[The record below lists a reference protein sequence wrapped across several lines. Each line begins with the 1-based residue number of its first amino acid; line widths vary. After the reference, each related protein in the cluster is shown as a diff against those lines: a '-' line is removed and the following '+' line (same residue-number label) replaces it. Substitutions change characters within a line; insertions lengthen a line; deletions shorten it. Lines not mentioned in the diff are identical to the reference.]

1 MLFKSFAMIGIF
13 LEQIS
18 KGEGICEAGRKTYLH
33 SPWRYQTKILN
44 AVCVTESEPSAGC
57 IYISLDAYKNT
68 SSFIE
73 ISSKVYGK
81 YLLNVDE

>member
-44 AVCVTESEPSAGC
+44 AVCV
-57 IYISLDAYKNT
+57 
-68 SSFIE
+68 
-73 ISSKVYGK
+73 
-81 YLLNVDE
+81 